1 MSEYGK
7 SLSEDKRTILVD
19 KDTCNQK
26 LVTVIE
32 ESGLTIKTASKN
44 ICQHLKAKKNPVMQ
58 EGMRQCNIRDCAAIM
73 RYFAFLEEELKNPDH
88 TLDEYTGARKMEEY
102 RTYG

>member
-1 MSEYGK
+1 M
-7 SLSEDKRTILVD
+7 
-19 KDTCNQK
+19 
-26 LVTVIE
+26 TVIE
-32 ESGLTIKTASKN
+32 ESGLTIKSAAKN
-44 ICQHLKAKKNPVMQ
+44 VSQHLKAKKNPVMQ

-73 RYFAFLEEELKNPDH
+73 RYFAFLEEELKNLDH